1 MSYTLR
7 GRVESRLAAV
17 ILPFVVACIAALVL
31 HAWWPVELV
40 GAMLGAALALDVLVY
55 HRFLP
60 YQPGWAALPLGVLE
74 LGATMGL
81 VFLLDI
87 DAPLRPA
94 IWFFVG
100 SWILAQVLAHA
111 VLPLARLTYA
121 EDGGELGLAG
131 RSLSVLAPCSLLVVL
146 GTAAATQPPTVY
158 LEAGSHAGP
167 LVLDHSQTL
176 VGRPGAVVR
185 GGIVITS
192 DDVVVRDLAIE
203 GGEYG
208 IAIDGAENVLLDRVS
223 ISGATIDGINARR
236 SSLTV
241 QDCSVRMT
249 GEYTQGIDIG
259 FAFDL
264 PPSRVSDCVVT
275 GGQEGIVSHMAHVD
289 FRDNLVSQTTVR
301 GIVVTEM
308 SMGKVSRNAV
318 EEAVGV
324 GIYCG
329 DYSHCEIRRNSLRGI
344 RPDLESDD
352 RLAHGLAILSHFH
365 AQARVSD
372 NGVIDSPGGVRA
384 SGATIEH
391 ED

>member
-17 ILPFVVACIAALVL
+17 MSRSSSPASRLVL
-31 HAWWPVELV
+31 RAWWPVELV
-40 GAMLGAALALDVLVY
+40 GAMLGAARSLLDVLVY

-60 YQPGWAALPLGVLE
+60 YQPGWAALPLGMLE

-100 SWILAQVLAHA
+100 SWILAQVLARGASARAAHVRRGRRRAGAGGQGPFRPRA
-111 VLPLARLTYA
+111 VLPARPPRHRGGHPA
-121 EDGGELGLAG
+121 PDG
-131 RSLSVLAPCSLLVVL
+131 LSR
-146 GTAAATQPPTVY
+146 G
-158 LEAGSHAGP
+158 GSHAGP

-208 IAIDGAENVLLDRVS
+208 IAIEGAKNVLLDRVS
-223 ISGATIDGINARR
+223 ISGATMDGINARR

-264 PPSRVSDCVVT
+264 PPSRVST
-275 GGQEGIVSHMAHVD
+275 AW
-289 FRDNLVSQTTVR
+289 
-301 GIVVTEM
+301 
-308 SMGKVSRNAV
+308 
-318 EEAVGV
+318 
-324 GIYCG
+324 
-329 DYSHCEIRRNSLRGI
+329 
-344 RPDLESDD
+344 
-352 RLAHGLAILSHFH
+352 
-365 AQARVSD
+365 
-372 NGVIDSPGGVRA
+372 
-384 SGATIEH
+384 
-391 ED
+391 